1 MKKFG
6 LVGKTLTYSYS
17 QIIHQFLLSKYQIDG
32 TYDLIE
38 VDAIEPALLEQY
50 DGLNITIPYKETIIP
65 FLTENHSPIGAC
77 NTIIKKGA
85 SLIGYNTDIIGFDLL
100 VKKIDLS
107 TIEDVVILG
116 GGASAKMVSNYFEG
130 KNITIISRRDAHY
143 NYDLLPTLK
152 ADILVN
158 TTPIGMNTYESIVDE
173 KTIRNFNA
181 VIDINY
187 NPMNSKMLALAKQQD
202 IKCINGLYMLIMQ
215 AIKAFEIWNDII
227 IDEAVIEEVYQH
239 ICFKTVKNIALIG
252 MPLSGK
258 STMIKKFNGLD
269 LDDEIVKR
277 TGQAISDLLENGTF
291 RTYETTVLK
300 ELATQKQP
308 LIALGGGAILK
319 PENIEA
325 LKDYLII
332 FLNTELDVLMS
343 RSEQSERPLI
353 KQKSDLLKLYNERLP
368 LYNRYCNLK
377 MTEEELEGKLN
388 EINGN

>member
-1 MKKFG
+1 M
-6 LVGKTLTYSYS
+6 
-17 QIIHQFLLSKYQIDG
+17 
-32 TYDLIE
+32 
-38 VDAIEPALLEQY
+38 P
-50 DGLNITIPYKETIIP
+50 
-65 FLTENHSPIGAC
+65 
-77 NTIIKKGA
+77 
-85 SLIGYNTDIIGFDLL
+85 
-100 VKKIDLS
+100 

-116 GGASAKMVSNYFEG
+116 GGASSKMASKYFEG
-130 KNITIISRRDAHY
+130 KNITVISRRDAYY
-143 NYDLLPTLK
+143 NYELLPTLK

-173 KTIRNFNA
+173 KTINNFKA

-215 AIKAFEIWNDII
+215 AIKAFEIWNDIT
-227 IDEAVIEEVYQH
+227 IDEAVIEEVYQY

-269 LDDEIVKR
+269 LDDEIMNR
-277 TGQAISDLLENGTF
+277 TGKTISFLLENGTF
-291 RTYETTVLK
+291 RAYETAILQELVL
-300 ELATQKQP
+300 QKKP

-319 PENIEA
+319 KENIEA

-332 FLNTELDVLMS
+332 FLSTELDVLIS
-343 RSEQSERPLI
+343 RSEKSERPLI

-377 MTEEELEGKLN
+377 MTEEELEEKLN